1 MKSLKKVEK
10 DLEELLNHN
19 LISKASYGEDESEEK
34 EGDGDEIK
42 FKLENLKYSIELVRE
57 EVEYLRSHIL
67 ELRDDLNQHRYE
79 GHIPKIDSASQLSKV
94 LEILELDKDYEVK
107 KKQIYTQSSSAGAD
121 CLIF

>member
-10 DLEELLNHN
+10 DLEELLNHD
-19 LISKASYGEDESEEK
+19 LISKASYDENDSKK

-42 FKLENLKYSIELVRE
+42 LRLEDLKYSLTYVNE
-57 EVEYLRSHIL
+57 EIQYLRNYIS
-67 ELRDDLNQHRYE
+67 ELREDLHKHLYE
-79 GHIPKIDSASQLSKV
+79 GHFPKIDSASQLSKV